1 MDRSLTELLSEKS
14 LFGKRLRERRLFLK
28 LSQESLGVS
37 IGLDESCSKT
47 RISRYE
53 SGMHEPKLPTARLL
67 ANSLGVPLTYLYCEK
82 KNPIYQDLIKRLVIQ
97 FCQSFILLWQV
108 YFVWVWYMHNL
119 SIHYGVWGLR
129 FWGYLCIISL

>member
-14 LFGKRLRERRLFLK
+14 LFGRRLRERRLFLK

-82 KNPIYQDLIKRLVIQ
+82 DTIAELLLIIDSMSEEELKLIT
-97 FCQSFILLWQV
+97 
-108 YFVWVWYMHNL
+108 
-119 SIHYGVWGLR
+119 SIAK
-129 FWGYLCIISL
+129 STQQA